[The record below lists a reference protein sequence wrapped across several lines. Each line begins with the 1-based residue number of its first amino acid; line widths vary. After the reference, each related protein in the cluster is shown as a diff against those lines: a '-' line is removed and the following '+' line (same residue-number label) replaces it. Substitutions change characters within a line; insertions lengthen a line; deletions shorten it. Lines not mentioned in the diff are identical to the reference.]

1 MGIITC
7 YTLIRTSADI
17 TKLGESSLIVEMK
30 NMINNS
36 IPIST
41 KWLLDAVG
49 EIGRSAINSVCL
61 IVCTKTN
68 SKGTG
73 FLIKS
78 GHIITNWHVIRD
90 CNVTEVVAIS
100 SNGKI
105 ILFQNMLLD
114 KNRDLAILKTT
125 EQLGKGLEIIDQNIN
140 VGTQVLTWGYPL
152 GYNGPPPILS
162 VGYLAGFSG
171 DRKDGTSKVI
181 KHYVINAA
189 FNPGNSGGPLFISG
203 NDKVVGVVVAKHA
216 PITSFLAA
224 AIETLSKNSSGIV
237 FTALDE
243 KGSVKQFVESQLVA
257 IVLEYFKNM
266 TQVVIGEAIAGS
278 ELIAFLKESDIDV

>member
-189 FNPGNSGGPLFISG
+189 FNPGNSGGPLLFREMIR
-203 NDKVVGVVVAKHA
+203 
-216 PITSFLAA
+216 L
-224 AIETLSKNSSGIV
+224 
-237 FTALDE
+237 
-243 KGSVKQFVESQLVA
+243 
-257 IVLEYFKNM
+257 LE
-266 TQVVIGEAIAGS
+266 
-278 ELIAFLKESDIDV
+278 L

>member
-1 MGIITC
+1 MT
-7 YTLIRTSADI
+7 
-17 TKLGESSLIVEMK
+17 
-30 NMINNS
+30 NNS

-90 CNVTEVVAIS
+90 CNVTEVFAIS
-100 SNGKI
+100 SNGKR
-105 ILFQNMLLD
+105 ILFQNMLSD
-114 KNRDLAILKTT
+114 ENRDLAILKPT
-125 EQLGKGLEIIDQNIN
+125 EQLGNGLEIIDQNLE
-140 VGTQVLTWGYPL
+140 VGTQVSTWGHPL
-152 GYNGPPPILS
+152 GYSGPAPILS
-162 VGYLAGFSG
+162 VGYLAGFREH
-171 DRKDGTSKVI
+171 RKDVISKVV

-203 NDKVVGVVVAKHA
+203 DDKVVGVVVAKHA
-216 PITSFLAA
+216 PFTPFLAS
-224 AIETLSKNSSGIV
+224 AIEALSKNPSGVV
-237 FTALDE
+237 FTATDE
-243 KGSVKQFVESQLVA
+243 KGSVKQFVESQVVA
-257 IVLEYFKNM
+257 MVLEYFRDM
-266 TQVVIGEAIAGS
+266 TQVVIGEAIAGL